1 MALRCFTSFV
11 WLRLAA
17 WAMIVPSVAAIR
29 ASCLPT
35 RPSRLAARAD
45 SHQRFVERQHL
56 ELQRVRQW
64 GRVSR

>member
-17 WAMIVPSVAAIR
+17 WAMIVRPSAAIR

-35 RPSRLAARAD
+35 RRRA
-45 SHQRFVERQHL
+45 SGTSGFAIQRFVERQHL